1 MEAFDKPVCQ
11 EISRSV
17 IKLAPLPSALYL
29 QLILLLNHVET
40 TSDSNNRLKV
50 MYVMKSD
57 LRRCFHDEL
66 SRQ

>member
-40 TSDSNNRLKV
+40 T
-50 MYVMKSD
+50 
-57 LRRCFHDEL
+57 
-66 SRQ
+66 